1 MSEIVI
7 YGLLGVLGLV
17 LALAGLLYGVVPLLI
32 RTQMRM
38 RIGPEQVVYDDDA
51 IHPASRSFFDEM
63 TSSLEPLG
71 YVSAGR
77 FSLVDMMPNTR
88 SDFVLLVH
96 PTRHAQAMGSCTA
109 SQAGDE
115 STVSQSGAVIEF
127 STDLDDG
134 RQINTANS
142 IDSDTGYA
150 PEWKSHWVYPDE
162 DDPQVLLQLH
172 QAICEKLRGGV
183 PYRRLPQAGGAADFV
198 LADMRRGLD
207 ASCEMGHW
215 ERTDDGYAVTTRGA
229 YLMTWAMLPPFK
241 GWRHR
246 RVLRRCEQMRESLG
260 L

>member
-7 YGLLGVLGLV
+7 YGLLGVLGLA

-38 RIGPEQVVYDDDA
+38 RIGPEQVVYDDEA

-88 SDFVLLVH
+88 TDFVLLVH
-96 PTRHAQAMGSCTA
+96 PTHHAQALGSCTA

-115 STVSQSGAVIEF
+115 STVSQTGAVVEF
-127 STDLDDG
+127 STNLDDG
-134 RQINTANS
+134 RQINTNNS
-142 IDSDTGYA
+142 LDSDTGHA
-150 PEWKSHWVYPDE
+150 PVWKSQWVYPDE

-172 QAICEKLRGGV
+172 QAICEKLRDGV
-183 PYRRLPQAGGAADFV
+183 PYRRLPQAGGAAEFV
-198 LADMRRGLD
+198 LDDLRRTMD
-207 ASCEMGHW
+207 ASCEMGLW
-215 ERTDDGYAVTTRGA
+215 EQADDGYAATTRGA
-229 YLMTWAMLPPFK
+229 YSMTWAMLPPFK
-241 GWRHR
+241 GRR
-246 RVLRRCEQMRESLG
+246 TGRVLRRCEQMRKSLG